1 MPNFILSTCG
11 TSLLTN
17 FARQSEEFKNIGK
30 ILIENTNLRRFENF
44 PNEVGE
50 DLKKFIL
57 LTVRELTNAD
67 SETAARLSAE
77 INALLKFYGGDLS
90 GATAD
95 FHYLLHTDTWLG
107 SEAARISAAWLAKCG
122 INAQIY
128 APKDLQT
135 EDLEGFQ
142 IALSDIVKWC
152 GETIDG
158 FRQNGYRIVFNP
170 NGGFK
175 SMAGFLQTLGMF
187 YADETI
193 YVFESGKELL
203 RIPRIPIEIAAEKE
217 IRENLKIYRR
227 LSLGLPVSSSEAA
240 RPAETMRMQIG
251 DDCCLSPWAEIVWQ
265 QAKKKIYAERLW
277 EAPSDKIRFGE
288 KFIDSLRSI
297 ETRRLIVVN
306 EKIDALARELE
317 TGQKLSS
324 LDFKE
329 LRGNPAPPSTH
340 EFDAWH
346 DQDAKRIFGHFEDGV
361 FVLDKLDKA
370 LH

>member
-17 FARQSEEFKNIGK
+17 FARLSDEYKSLGK
-30 ILIENTNLRRFENF
+30 ILVENTNFRQFENF
-44 PNEVGE
+44 PNEIGE

-57 LTVRELTNAD
+57 RTEWELTDAD
-67 SETAARLSAE
+67 NETAARLSAE
-77 INALLKFYGGDLS
+77 IKALLKFYGGDLT

-107 SEAARISAAWLAKCG
+107 GEAERIVAAWLAGRG
-122 INAQIY
+122 INAQIF

-135 EDLEGFQ
+135 ESLEGFQ

-158 FRQNGYRIVFNP
+158 FRQSGYRIVFNLT
-170 NGGFK
+170 GGFK
-175 SMAGFLQTLGMF
+175 STQGFLQTLGMF
-187 YADETI
+187 YADETVYI
-193 YVFESGKELL
+193 FESGRELL
-203 RIPRIPIEIAAEKE
+203 RIPRIPIEISAERE
-217 IRENLKIYRR
+217 IQENLKIYRR
-227 LSLGLPVSSSEAA
+227 LSLGLSISADEAA
-240 RPAETMRMQIG
+240 GLAETMRMQIG
-251 DDCCLSPWAEIVWQ
+251 DECCLSPWAEIIWQ

-277 EAPSDKIRFGE
+277 DAPSDKIRYGE
-288 KFIDSLRSI
+288 KFADSLKGI
-297 ETRRLIVVN
+297 EARRLIAVN
-306 EKIDALARELE
+306 EKIDALTRELE

-329 LRGNPAPPSTH
+329 LKGNPLPPSTH
-340 EFDAWH
+340 ELDAWH
-346 DQDAKRIFGHFEDGV
+346 DQDAKRLFGHFENNT